1 MMGLGSSSGNG
12 EEIMNLAPIAQW
24 GKTILKVSTLV
35 ACGLVL
41 WLSGCARSPVPG
53 DLAAVKALEAAR
65 FISKQAPVVVSLSQK
80 PEQMLSQIKG
90 LDRPDKLLQNTLLD
104 NTRLDYKQDIQPWL
118 DGGGIWAMTSTDV
131 DRQGENGQQPGYLV
145 VLPTKNAQ
153 LSQELLEVYWQ
164 REAIAGQ
171 DLVFEPYKGTQLIY
185 SREENKISTTVVG
198 SRFVLFAN
206 HPKVLKEAINN
217 VQVAELSLGAT
228 PDYQE
233 LQELNSEKREAI
245 AWLNIPR
252 LAQKLG
258 MEVDHPMYQ
267 ALGMAVQLQPEGVLA
282 QTHWLPT
289 DPALLEGAEAP
300 LNSSSLLAY
309 LPSSSYLAIDG
320 VNLRQF
326 WQQMQ
331 TETAGYG
338 NIAEIIRQPLL
349 DWGKQWQLDVEADI
363 LDAIEGEYAI
373 AFLPDEVEGDLDWI
387 VIRENTGESL
397 SDRLDQILNQQGFS
411 IGSFQLDDQTL
422 VAWTQLIADP
432 ITDGEQ
438 TAKSRVLKAK
448 VQGVHT
454 TLNQYEIITSSI
466 AAMDR
471 VLKAKSTGNSL
482 ATDALFQA
490 SIAPLPEV
498 NQGYFFIN
506 WRSAQKPLERQIP
519 LLRLVELAAKPLF
532 DPLESVAIA
541 SYGDA
546 QERQADIFL
555 NTGSERR

>member
-1 MMGLGSSSGNG
+1 
-12 EEIMNLAPIAQW
+12 MNLAPIAQW
-24 GKTILKVSTLV
+24 GKTILKVSALV

-41 WLSGCARSPVPG
+41 WLSGCARSPVSG
-53 DLAAVKALEAAR
+53 DSSAVEALEAAR

-80 PEQMLSQIKG
+80 PEQVLSQIKG

-104 NTRLDYKQDIQPWL
+104 NTGLDYKQDIQPWL

-145 VLPTKNAQ
+145 VLPTKNTQ

-185 SREENKISTTVVG
+185 SREENQISTTVVG
-198 SRFVLFAN
+198 SRFVLLAN

-245 AWLNIPR
+245 SWLNLPR

-363 LDAIEGEYAI
+363 LDAIEGEFAI
-373 AFLPDEVEGDLDWI
+373 AFLPDEAEGDLDWI

-432 ITDGEQ
+432 VTDGEQ

-471 VLKAKSTGNSL
+471 VLKAKATGNSL
-482 ATDALFQA
+482 ATNALFQA

>member
-1 MMGLGSSSGNG
+1 
-12 EEIMNLAPIAQW
+12 MNLAPIAQW

-35 ACGLVL
+35 ACGLVF
-41 WLSGCARSPVPG
+41 WLSGCARSPVSG
-53 DLAAVKALEAAR
+53 DLSAVEALEAAR

-80 PEQMLSQIKG
+80 PEQVLSQIKG

-104 NTRLDYKQDIQPWL
+104 NTGLDYKQDIQPWL

-164 REAIAGQ
+164 REEIAGQ

-185 SREENKISTTVVG
+185 SQEENRISTTVVG
-198 SRFVLFAN
+198 SRFVLLAN

-233 LQELNSEKREAI
+233 LQELNSEKKEAI
-245 AWLNIPR
+245 SWLNLPR

-258 MEVDHPMYQ
+258 MEVEHPLYQ

-289 DPALLEGAEAP
+289 DPALLEGAEAS
-300 LNSSSLLAY
+300 LNSFSLLAY
-309 LPSSSYLAIDG
+309 LPSSSYLAING

-338 NIAEIIRQPLL
+338 NISEIIRQPLL
-349 DWGKQWQLDVEADI
+349 DWGKQWKLDVQADI

-373 AFLPDEVEGDLDWI
+373 ALLLDEAEKDLDWI

-397 SDRLDQILNQQGFS
+397 SDRLDHILNQQGFS

-432 ITDGEQ
+432 ITDGEE

-532 DPLESVAIA
+532 DPLESIAIA

-546 QERQADIFL
+546 QERQADVFL
-555 NTGSERR
+555 NTAAERR